1 MANNDWNNL
10 GRDIKDIVQD
20 ALDTGNF
27 NRLNRDLG
35 ATLEDALGNVANS
48 VKDAAKS
55 GMDQA
60 KNSMNQG
67 SCCGGRD
74 RIRRPNSGA
83 GSRRT
88 YTGSSS
94 WNDRTYSPDGFQ
106 SRPIYRYPETKRVKE
121 AREKFALY
129 INTSGPRAMGI
140 LFTTL
145 GFALFA
151 MFGVTLTVLGICSLF
166 IGSLADK
173 MGIFL
178 SVFGPAIG
186 ISGIMGICGNKLR
199 KKINRFR
206 SYIHTLNGRTYA
218 EISELAKGVRKP
230 EKFVRRDLKRM
241 IKKYMFLEGHLDESG
256 TCLITSDES
265 YKQYLE
271 TKRQAEIQQKEKEQE
286 IRQEKETDSDENL
299 SKEARQVIEEG
310 NAYIEQIRK
319 SNDAIPGVE
328 ISNKM
333 YHLENVIKRIF
344 KRVEQH
350 PELIDDLHKFMDY
363 YLPTT
368 VKLLQAYE
376 ELDKQD
382 VEGDNIIM
390 AKKEIE
396 NTLDTINEAFENL
409 LDSFFRDTAWDVA
422 TDISVLKTML
432 AQEGLT
438 GGKDFQQDK

>member
-106 SRPIYRYPETKRVKE
+106 SRPRYRYPETKRVKE

-363 YLPTT
+363 YLPTI

>member
-1 MANNDWNNL
+1 MENNDWNNL

-74 RIRRPNSGA
+74 RIRSGA

-106 SRPIYRYPETKRVKE
+106 SRPRYRYPETKRVKE

>member
-106 SRPIYRYPETKRVKE
+106 SRPRYRYPETKRVKE

-206 SYIHTLNGRTYA
+206 SYIHTLNGRPHA

-230 EKFVRRDLKRM
+230 AKHVPSDLKRM

>member
-74 RIRRPNSGA
+74 RIRSGA

-106 SRPIYRYPETKRVKE
+106 SRPRYRYPETKRVKE

-186 ISGIMGICGNKLR
+186 ISGIMGICGTKLR